1 MIQLLFLM
9 GVYAFVLMQGAD
21 MIGGGAEDLM
31 LLDSWKPIVGPIILP
46 VLGAVPDAAIVFFS
60 GMGPGAQQQL
70 SVGIGALA
78 GSTVML
84 LTIPWVLSIYG
95 GLVAYD
101 GSKPDVKAGVELG
114 YKKKFGIGGK
124 PRMTPDKKWKEHA
137 KYAVGAARAV
147 CDERLVSVFDMITV
161 AQPMICSAVASRTAR
176 VDKLHPCLRWR
187 PTAKR

>member
-21 MIGGGAEDLM
+21 MIGGGAEELM

-84 LTIPWVLSIYG
+84 LTIPWALSIYG

-101 GSKPDVKAGVELG
+101 GSDGKDVKKGVELG
-114 YKKKFGIGGK
+114 YKKKFGVAGK
-124 PRMTPDKKWKEHA
+124 PRMTPDKKWPKDKVA
-137 KYAVGAARAV
+137 FAVGAARAAPATS
-147 CDERLVSVFDMITV
+147 ERSLS
-161 AQPMICSAVASRTAR
+161 SRGS
-176 VDKLHPCLRWR
+176 P
-187 PTAKR
+187 